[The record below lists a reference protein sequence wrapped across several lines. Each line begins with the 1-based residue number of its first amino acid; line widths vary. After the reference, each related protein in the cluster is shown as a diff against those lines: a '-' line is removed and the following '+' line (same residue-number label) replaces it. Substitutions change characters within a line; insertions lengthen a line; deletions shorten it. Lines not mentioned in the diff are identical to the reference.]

1 MKESAG
7 APRKLP
13 VSGILFR
20 PSLVQDL
27 NALAKADNPLL
38 AELAIELLQQASQLE
53 QRLKRLETLT
63 R

>member
-1 MKESAG
+1 MLDSQDQESLLKSSHA
-7 APRKLP
+7 A
-13 VSGILFR
+13 SF
-20 PSLVQDL
+20 LVQDL
-27 NALAKADNPLL
+27 NALANADNPLL

>member
-1 MKESAG
+1 MLNSQDQESLLKSSHA
-7 APRKLP
+7 A
-13 VSGILFR
+13 SF
-20 PSLVQDL
+20 LVQDL

-38 AELAIELLQQASQLE
+38 AELATEFCSRSQLE

>member
-1 MKESAG
+1 
-7 APRKLP
+7 
-13 VSGILFR
+13 
-20 PSLVQDL
+20 
-27 NALAKADNPLL
+27 LAKADNPLL

>member
-1 MKESAG
+1 MLNSQDQENLLKSSHA
-7 APRKLP
+7 A
-13 VSGILFR
+13 SF
-20 PSLVQDL
+20 LVQDL

-53 QRLKRLETLT
+53 QRLKRLESLT